1 MRWSQERKPRV
12 PWSWSTLLAAQVSVD
27 DVHWRWEG
35 ESDWGKSKAVPD
47 RVEARGFSLL
57 EFLMAMLVLLIGL
70 GGIMGLFMHSM
81 VAMTFAEESLIAKQ
95 KAREALECIFTAR
108 NTQQVTFDKVRN
120 TGSGNGIFV
129 TGLQSLTT
137 PGADGLVG
145 TADDG
150 PVEAMIMPDG
160 TSRVLNEFQRQ
171 IEITDLTDDLRQITV
186 TIRYA
191 APRGWIRNYQVR
203 TYISRYR

>member
-1 MRWSQERKPRV
+1 MGCSAERETQVLLLISLV
-12 PWSWSTLLAAQVSVD
+12 PAFKAARARAFWRRLIGTRRETDAAVSE
-27 DVHWRWEG
+27 H
-35 ESDWGKSKAVPD
+35 
-47 RVEARGFSLL
+47 ARGFSLL
-57 EFLMAMLVLLIGL
+57 EFLAAMFILLIGL

-120 TGSGNGIFV
+120 TGAGNGIFV
-129 TGLQSLTT
+129 TGLQPLTT
-137 PGADGLVG
+137 PGEDGLVG

-150 PVEAMIMPDG
+150 PVESMLMPDG
-160 TSRVLNEFQRQ
+160 TRRILNEFHRQ

-191 APRGWIRNYQVR
+191 APRGWIRNYEVR

>member
-1 MRWSQERKPRV
+1 MECSQEAKPEMPW
-12 PWSWSTLLAAQVSVD
+12 PWSHVPTVRVRRD
-27 DVHWRWEG
+27 DAVCQWQG
-35 ESDWGKSKAVPD
+35 ESHCGISPEVLV
-47 RVEARGFSLL
+47 RMGARGFSLL

-70 GGIMGLFMHSM
+70 GGVMSLFMHSM

-95 KAREALECIFTAR
+95 KSREALECIFTAR
-108 NTQQVTFDKVRN
+108 NTQQVTFDNVRN

-129 TGLQSLTT
+129 TGLQPLTT
-137 PGADGLVG
+137 PGDDGLVG

-150 PVEAMIMPDG
+150 PVESMVIPDG

>member
-1 MRWSQERKPRV
+1 MG
-12 PWSWSTLLAAQVSVD
+12 WSWRLLLQMQVSAD
-27 DVHWRWEG
+27 SRQSEG
-35 ESDWGKSKAVPD
+35 KCHCWIPQEGPVYL
-47 RVEARGFSLL
+47 EARGFSLL

-108 NTQQVTFDKVRN
+108 NTQQVTFDQVRN
-120 TGSGNGIFV
+120 TGSGTGIFL
-129 TGLQSLTT
+129 TGLQWLTT
-137 PGADGLVG
+137 PGDDGLVG

-150 PVEAMIMPDG
+150 PVESMVMPDG
-160 TSRVLNEFQRQ
+160 TSRTLNEFQRQ
-171 IEITDLTDDLRQITV
+171 IEITDLTDDLRLITV